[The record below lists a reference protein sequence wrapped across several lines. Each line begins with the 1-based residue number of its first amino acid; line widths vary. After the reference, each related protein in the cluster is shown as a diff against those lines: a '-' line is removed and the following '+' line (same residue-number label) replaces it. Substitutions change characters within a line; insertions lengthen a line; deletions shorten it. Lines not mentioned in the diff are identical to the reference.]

1 MPDHPN
7 VLEPTWDAE
16 RPDPPFSARAMRA
29 GANAGAQE
37 LGATLYEPA
46 PGGAVSPY
54 HLHHANEELL
64 IVLAG
69 RPEVRTPA
77 GRERLEPGA
86 VVAFPRTVLTV
97 TGPQGGKAFPGG
109 SDVPLPDTVAG
120 AMRTEAREG

>member
-16 RPDPPFSARAMRA
+16 RPDPPFFARAMRA

-37 LGATLYEPA
+37 LGATLYELA

-54 HLHHANEELL
+54 HLHHANE
-64 IVLAG
+64 
-69 RPEVRTPA
+69 
-77 GRERLEPGA
+77 ERLEPGA

-109 SDVPLPDTVAG
+109 SDVPLPDAVAG